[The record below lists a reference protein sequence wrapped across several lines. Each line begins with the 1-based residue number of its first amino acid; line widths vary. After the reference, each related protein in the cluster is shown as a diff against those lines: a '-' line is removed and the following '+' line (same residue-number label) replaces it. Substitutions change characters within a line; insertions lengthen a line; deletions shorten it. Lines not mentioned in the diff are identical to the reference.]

1 MKKIW
6 PHTLIMK
13 QIVTL
18 FKTPLFLTAIVMSFF
33 GSVMMDQEIKD
44 ASSSKNSIME
54 SLGIGLFL
62 GSGIVIAFYIWR
74 IGFEQYRK
82 DSPREQRADLKA
94 AGISA
99 LISLI
104 FISLMSN
111 VGTSTR
117 FALDSGEKSRHD
129 ESSAAYDA
137 KEQQAIAEAQASA
150 SAEAV
155 QQSDD
160 PTPSAE
166 PSQSTIEQ
174 SDDQA
179 IFEESRKAK
188 NGGFSNAD
196 LKTLS
201 SFSKLTYAYID
212 TNSIVIIGSETYAG
226 LQLACAKLEDSYP
239 ALRNTSSTAPYFED
253 LLDRAKDYIYET
265 KEGCA
270 KGFKKNRIGDINES
284 VDNAGK
290 AYGFFDR
297 ILSEVKEL
305 E

>member
-1 MKKIW
+1 M
-6 PHTLIMK
+6 
-13 QIVTL
+13 
-18 FKTPLFLTAIVMSFF
+18 TPLFLVAIVMSFF

-54 SLGIGLFL
+54 TFGIGLFL

-137 KEQQAIAEAQASA
+137 KEQEVIADAQASA
-150 SAEAV
+150 SAEAA
-155 QQSDD
+155 QQSEA
-160 PTPSAE
+160 PTPSSE
-166 PSQSTIEQ
+166 PSQSAIEQ
-174 SDDQA
+174 VDEQA
-179 IFEESRKAK
+179 IFEESRNAE
-188 NGGFSNAD
+188 NGGFSNSD
-196 LKTLS
+196 LETLS

-212 TNSIVIIGSETYAG
+212 TYSGYVIGSETSAA
-226 LQLACAKLEDSYP
+226 LQLACSKLEDSYP
-239 ALRNTSSTAPYFED
+239 ALSKTSSTAPYFED
-253 LLDRAKDYIYET
+253 LLDRAKDYIYES

-270 KGFKKNRIGDINES
+270 KGFKKNRLGDIKES